1 MNSRARGPAV
11 AACPVLPAGTCIVRR
26 LLLALLVLLA
36 AAVAAMSPRSAAA
49 GEYSVSP
56 LRIDLDRDARSGVV
70 TLANSGSTPLDFQI
84 AVLEWTQEQD
94 GQDRYT
100 PTEDVVYFPKVLTVK
115 PGESRVIRVGM
126 QAMPSTVER
135 AFRLFIE
142 PIPQRSGEPL
152 PAGAN
157 IAVNLRFALPVFAR
171 PPKREAAAEIQD
183 ATVRKGILQFTL
195 RNSGNI
201 HLRTDDGVA
210 VVGRDAQGREVFTQ
224 RIESRYVLAGMA
236 KTLSTAVPRD
246 ACTQL
251 ATLEL
256 TARAEQHTTSRRLD
270 VSRANCD

>member
-1 MNSRARGPAV
+1 MSSAARIRRPTGILRASGSA
-11 AACPVLPAGTCIVRR
+11 
-26 LLLALLVLLA
+26 LLALAALLA
-36 AAVAAMSPRSAAA
+36 AVPEPAIA

-56 LRIDLDRDARSGVV
+56 LRIDLDRDGRSGVV
-70 TLANSGSTPLDFQI
+70 TLANSGASPIDFQVS
-84 AVLEWTQEQD
+84 VLEWTQD
-94 GQDRYT
+94 AGGQDRYT
-100 PTEDVVYFPKVLTVK
+100 PTGDVVFFPRILTIG
-115 PGESRVIRVGM
+115 PGESRVVRVGI
-126 QAMPSTVER
+126 QSLPALVER
-135 AFRLFIE
+135 AYRLFIE
-142 PIPQRSGEPL
+142 PIPERSKQPL
-152 PAGAN
+152 PPGVN